1 MEIEVLKRYHNGEIS
16 IVELIIKSKMVYKI
30 LKTIYKSNNQNK
42 LSIGVRQLGEILGY
56 KNVISKILKLLQKE
70 GIIMLVNERVF
81 DKKKARKV
89 AYLTQ
94 KGEILFKEVRKRKI
108 IILRKRL
115 EVIKRELKE
124 L

>member
-1 MEIEVLKRYHNGEIS
+1 MEIEVLKRYQNGKIS
-16 IVELIIKSKMVYKI
+16 IVDLLIKSKMVYKI
-30 LKTIYKSNNQNK
+30 LKTIYENNNQNK

-70 GIIMLVNERVF
+70 GIIMFANEKVF

-115 EVIKRELKE
+115 EAIKRELKE